1 MSWQNPATPVHAAKS
16 LRHKAQ
22 GWSYSTALLIF
33 LPLLGAGVPSLGA
46 EESISV
52 SGRLSSRAVQPLD
65 NSSIREDPSL
75 TGRLVIDAHQSSWR
89 LYSWLEGGWDGAVN
103 RRNSDQALFKD
114 LDTVYQDNSPFLEV
128 KDLFAE
134 RRLAGIETRVGIQ
147 RFSWGRLDEYPIN
160 DLFNP
165 WDYRQF
171 LVKSLEERKIG
182 VPAISATM
190 SRSEWSGQFV
200 WVPWLVPYRLPD
212 PDERWS
218 LFPARSAS
226 PGAASPGLTPLEPDL
241 PAHNLQNGSAGLRV
255 QTLGEVEWAIN
266 LFHGFDPRPTFG
278 ATALTTTGTNHAQD
292 TTFEIVPSFHK
303 ITTIGLDSAMVK
315 GDWSLRAETAYAC
328 NRVFTVR
335 QELWGTSI
343 SQGADPSLLPSLEV
357 TRDTLDYG
365 VAADYRPFEDGMLTL
380 QAQQSVILDRPETL
394 YDQTIETILWAN
406 LKVGWLNQKV
416 DTSLNLAWN
425 PEHGATMIK
434 AGAHYVLTDF
444 WKIGLTGL
452 LLDGPPQSIF
462 GRHAMND
469 QVAIEVVYSW

>member
-1 MSWQNPATPVHAAKS
+1 MSRQNPATPVHAAKS

-22 GWSYSTALLIF
+22 GLSYRTALLIL
-33 LPLLGAGVPSLGA
+33 LPLLGAGVPPLGA

-75 TGRLVIDAHQSSWR
+75 TGRLVIDAHQAAWR

-103 RRNSDQALFKD
+103 HRNSDQALLKD
-114 LDTVYQDNSPFLEV
+114 LDTVYQDNSPYLEV

-171 LVKSLEERKIG
+171 LMKSLEERKIG
-182 VPAISATM
+182 VPAISATI

-200 WVPWLVPYRLPD
+200 WVPWLVPYRLPGT
-212 PDERWS
+212 DERWS
-218 LFPARSAS
+218 LVPATSAFS
-226 PGAASPGLTPLEPDL
+226 ETSGSAFMPLEPDL
-241 PAHNLQNGSAGLRV
+241 PARALQNGSVGLRF
-255 QTLGEVEWAIN
+255 QTLGEVEWAVN
-266 LFHGFDPRPTFG
+266 LFHGFDPRPNFT
-278 ATALTTTGTNHAQD
+278 LTTPASTGAGLDQNT
-292 TTFEIVPSFHK
+292 VPGITPTFHK
-303 ITTIGLDSAMVK
+303 ITSIGLDTAMVS

-335 QELWGTSI
+335 QELWGNAI
-343 SQGADPSLLPSLEV
+343 LQNADPALLPSLEV

-365 VAADYRPFEDGMLTL
+365 VAADYRLFEDGMLTI
-380 QAQQSVILDRPETL
+380 QAQQSVIFDRPETL

-416 DTSLNLAWN
+416 DTTLNLAWN
-425 PEHGATMIK
+425 PEHNATMIK
-434 AGAHYVLTDF
+434 AGAYYVLTDF
-444 WKIGLTGL
+444 WKIGLTVL

-462 GRHAMND
+462 GRYAMND
-469 QVAIEVVYSW
+469 QMMLEVVYSW